1 MRKHI
6 QSNQSMT
13 LIFIVS
19 IILLITSGPRTA
31 FSFILTGMFYVLT
44 FGIISFLIT
53 TISGHRGEMTQMP
66 TSTRGVETKELGME
80 DFPYAPSVFSKSPV
94 KSPSLGK

>member
-1 MRKHI
+1 
-6 QSNQSMT
+6 
-13 LIFIVS
+13 
-19 IILLITSGPRTA
+19 
-31 FSFILTGMFYVLT
+31 MFYVLI

-53 TISGHRGEMTQMP
+53 TISVPRGEMTQMP
-66 TSTRGVETKELGME
+66 TSIRGEETNVSAMG